1 MFQTVLIVD
10 DHEEILKILEK
21 VLSRLEGVEVI
32 RSHSSEEALEKLQD
46 KQLSLAIID
55 VMLPGLNGFEL
66 ADRIRE
72 NPLNL
77 KVSLIFISGV
87 YIDYS
92 HIFKGYQTGAMDYI
106 TKPFDTK
113 ILFSKIQGLLEVD
126 KQRQTLESII
136 AQRTSEL
143 TETNRKLVHALN
155 EWQVTFD
162 SISDPIFIMD
172 RNFNILKQNKAFEEH
187 IPLDKMVEYFKSV
200 NLKAHERKDLLSP
213 DYAKELQI
221 PMEGETYTFDMDI
234 NIIPWK
240 DDTAFLGDMRD
251 ISIRKAAEK
260 KLMETMNT
268 LELSNKDLENFA
280 YAMSHDLKEPLRTI
294 SGFIA
299 MLAKKHEK
307 DLDSD
312 GKHFLNRIEEAATRL
327 QTMINNVLEY
337 STVAQKNEIVSVDSN
352 HIVKTALHNLHAL
365 VKEGG
370 AVVKYDKLPFIRCSP
385 VQITRVFQNI
395 VSNAIKFCGASKPEI
410 LISHTE
416 NTEFITFSVK
426 DNGIGIDPKHHDRI
440 FIFFQKLHGR
450 YEYEGLGV
458 GLSVC
463 KKIIENHGGR
473 IWVES
478 SLGAGST
485 FHFTIPK

>member
-1 MFQTVLIVD
+1 MHQTVLIVD

-21 VLSRLEGVEVI
+21 VLSRFEGVEVI
-32 RSHSSEEALEKLQD
+32 RARSSEEALEKLQNR
-46 KQLSLAIID
+46 QLSLAIID

-66 ADRIRE
+66 ADRLRE

-92 HIFKGYQTGAMDYI
+92 HVFKGYQSGAMDYI
-106 TKPFDTK
+106 TKPFDTN

-136 AQRTSEL
+136 EQRTREL
-143 TETNRKLVHALN
+143 TETNKKLVHALS

-172 RNFNILKQNKAFEEH
+172 RNFKILKQNKAFEKH
-187 IPLDKMVEYFKSV
+187 IPLDRIIEYFKSV
-200 NLKAHERKDLLSP
+200 NLKAHKHKELLSP
-213 DYAKELQI
+213 DYEKELQI
-221 PMEGETYTFDMDI
+221 TMEGEIYTFDMDI
-234 NIIPWK
+234 NIIPWR
-240 DDTAFLGDMRD
+240 DDTVFLGDMRD
-251 ISIRKAAEK
+251 ITKRKTAEK
-260 KLMETMNT
+260 KLLETMNT
-268 LELSNKDLENFA
+268 LELSNKDLEHFA

-299 MLAKKHEK
+299 MLAKKHGK
-307 DLDSD
+307 DFDSD
-312 GKHFLNRIEEAATRL
+312 GRHFLDRIEDAATRL

-352 HIVKTALHNLHAL
+352 HIAKTALSNLDAL
-365 VKEGG
+365 VKESE
-370 AVVKYDKLPFIRCSP
+370 AVIRYEKLPFIKCSP
-385 VQITRVFQNI
+385 VQITRVFQNL
-395 VSNAIKFCGASKPEI
+395 VSNAIKFHGNSKPEV

-416 NTEFITFSVK
+416 NTEFFTFSVK
-426 DNGIGIDPKHHDRI
+426 DNGIGIDPKHHERI

-473 IWVES
+473 ICVES
-478 SLGAGST
+478 SLGNGST

>member
-32 RSHSSEEALEKLQD
+32 RSHSSEEALGKLQGR
-46 KQLSLAIID
+46 QLSLAIID

-106 TKPFDTK
+106 TKPFDTN

-143 TETNRKLVHALN
+143 TETNRKLIHALS

-187 IPLDKMVEYFKSV
+187 IPLDKMVEYFRSV

-251 ISIRKAAEK
+251 ISTRKAAEK

-352 HIVKTALHNLHAL
+352 HIVRTALRLF
-365 VKEGG
+365 
-370 AVVKYDKLPFIRCSP
+370 P
-385 VQITRVFQNI
+385 
-395 VSNAIKFCGASKPEI
+395 
-410 LISHTE
+410 
-416 NTEFITFSVK
+416 
-426 DNGIGIDPKHHDRI
+426 
-440 FIFFQKLHGR
+440 
-450 YEYEGLGV
+450 
-458 GLSVC
+458 
-463 KKIIENHGGR
+463 
-473 IWVES
+473 
-478 SLGAGST
+478 
-485 FHFTIPK
+485 